1 MSNMTVSRLSVANNY
16 STVAALRTLIGVG
29 EAFVQAAPLYLT
41 LWYKRDEIALRG
53 AIFFSMS
60 AVAGSMNGLI
70 AYGVVENLNGVDGR
84 AAWRW
89 IFLIEG

>member
-1 MSNMTVSRLSVANNY
+1 MYRLSIANNY
-16 STVAALRTLIGVG
+16 STVVGLRILIGAG
-29 EAFVQAAPLYLT
+29 EAFIQAAPLYLS
-41 LWYKRDEIALRG
+41 LWYKRDELAMRG

-60 AVAGSMNGLI
+60 AVAGSLNGLI
-70 AYGVVENLNGVDGR
+70 AYGVLENLNGVYGR